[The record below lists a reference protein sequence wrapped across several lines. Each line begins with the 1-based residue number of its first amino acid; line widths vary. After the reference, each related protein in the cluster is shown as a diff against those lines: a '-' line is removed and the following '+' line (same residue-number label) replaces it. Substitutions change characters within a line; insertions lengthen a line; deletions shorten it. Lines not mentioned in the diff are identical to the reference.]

1 MREVVES
8 EAFILALT
16 VLCYYIGLK
25 INDKVR
31 RPFTNPLLISFV
43 LIIPALTLL
52 DIDYET
58 YERGSH
64 LISFLLGPTVVAL
77 GYVLHKQIRYIKGNV
92 IAILSTIIVGSVVG
106 VMSVVGVCKLFGT
119 QDDIIISMEP
129 KSVTMPIA
137 LGLSERSHGI
147 LAMTAIVVFVCGIF
161 GSVVGPWL
169 LKKLKIKSP
178 VARGL
183 AMGAAAHGIG
193 TSRALQM
200 GQIEGAVAGM
210 AMGLMGVMTAIAM
223 PLLEQLWR

>member
-1 MREVVES
+1 MRDILES
-8 EAFILALT
+8 EPFILALT

-43 LIIPALTLL
+43 LIIPALTFL

-92 IAILSTIIVGSVVG
+92 IAILSTIIVGSIVG
-106 VMSVVGVCKLFGT
+106 VMSVVGICKLFGT
-119 QDDIIISMEP
+119 QVDIIVSMEP

-169 LKKLKIKSP
+169 LDKLKVKSP

-210 AMGLMGVMTAIAM
+210 AIGLMGVMTAIAM
-223 PLLEQLWR
+223 PLLEHLWR